1 MVDLQVITN
10 TGANTVL
17 TEALVEEFQ
26 TSLRGPLL
34 QPGDAGYDDA
44 RIVLNGME

>member
-26 TSLRGPLL
+26 TAYAALCCNPAMQDTMTLAS
-34 QPGDAGYDDA
+34 YE
-44 RIVLNGME
+44 ME